1 MRASRSQLGFTLVEM
16 LIVVVIIGILAAV
29 AVPNFAGAK
38 DRARNSAVQANVHV
52 VQVALE
58 RYAVDNAGRY
68 PTTAAGLNPAV
79 IAAGSTYQP
88 FYPPSPWGTA
98 VTQAITSNIAIP
110 DANAAPTVGRSPTD
124 GSAVAAPGTLVA
136 PTAVTHFGAVSY
148 RQPAAAAA
156 NELYELMGSGK
167 KGDNAIT
174 VFYVKNY

>member
-1 MRASRSQLGFTLVEM
+1 MRASRMQQGFTLIEL
-16 LIVVVIIGILAAV
+16 LIVVVIIGILATV

-58 RYAVDNAGRY
+58 RYAVDNTGRY
-68 PTTAAGLNPAV
+68 PTTAEGLNPAV

-98 VTQAITSNIAIP
+98 VTQAITANIAIP
-110 DANAAPTVGRSPTD
+110 NANVTPQIGKNPTD
-124 GSAVAAPGTLVA
+124 GSNAIAPGALVA
-136 PTAVTHFGAVSY
+136 PTTVTDFGAISY
-148 RQPAAAAA
+148 RQPTTSTA